1 MHQINRAIAFTF
13 LCLTDFYKKSISYFM
28 PNKGLAWDPETKRGN
43 PTRSKDVSNLIK
55 KVKEVGDA
63 TEGDQKKR
71 KRESTGA
78 ASSPLP
84 VPQLTLPTMLPNTVT
99 APLSTAVEPTNAVP
113 MQNILRRIVAQNSQ
127 FIELFG
133 ALSTT
138 LTQFQSSLRVNN
150 QQILAE
156 INALGSA
163 AGAVDSPQRKKRQTD
178 ASGDMAV

>member
-1 MHQINRAIAFTF
+1 
-13 LCLTDFYKKSISYFM
+13 M

-43 PTRSKDVSNLIK
+43 PTRSKDLSNLIK

-78 ASSPLP
+78 ASSATTASFSSPSLE
-84 VPQLTLPTMLPNTVT
+84 VPQLTIPTMFPNTVT
-99 APLSTAVEPTNAVP
+99 APLGTAPEPT
-113 MQNILRRIVAQNSQ
+113 NILRRIVAQNSQ

-133 ALSTT
+133 ALSQT

-163 AGAVDSPQRKKRQTD
+163 AADSPQRRNAKKRQTD

>member
-71 KRESTGA
+71 KRVSTGA

-84 VPQLTLPTMLPNTVT
+84 SLAVPQLTLPTLPNTVT
-99 APLSTAVEPTNAVP
+99 APLSTAIEPTNAAP

-163 AGAVDSPQRKKRQTD
+163 AAAVDSPQRKKH

>member
-1 MHQINRAIAFTF
+1 
-13 LCLTDFYKKSISYFM
+13 M

-71 KRESTGA
+71 KRVSTGA

-84 VPQLTLPTMLPNTVT
+84 SLAVPQLTLPTLPNTVT
-99 APLSTAVEPTNAVP
+99 APLSTAIEPTNAAP

-138 LTQFQSSLRVNN
+138 FTQFQSSLRVNN

-163 AGAVDSPQRKKRQTD
+163 AAAVDSPQRKKRQTD

>member
-1 MHQINRAIAFTF
+1 
-13 LCLTDFYKKSISYFM
+13 M

-78 ASSPLP
+78 ASLP
-84 VPQLTLPTMLPNTVT
+84 SLEVPQLTIPTMLPNTVT
-99 APLSTAVEPTNAVP
+99 APLSTAVEPNNAAP

-163 AGAVDSPQRKKRQTD
+163 AGSVDSPQRRNAKKRQTD

>member
-1 MHQINRAIAFTF
+1 
-13 LCLTDFYKKSISYFM
+13 M

-71 KRESTGA
+71 KRVSTGA

-84 VPQLTLPTMLPNTVT
+84 VPQLTLPTLPNTVT
-99 APLSTAVEPTNAVP
+99 APLSTAIEPTNAAP

-133 ALSTT
+133 ALSQT

-150 QQILAE
+150 QQTLAE

-163 AGAVDSPQRKKRQTD
+163 TAAVGTPQRKKRQTD